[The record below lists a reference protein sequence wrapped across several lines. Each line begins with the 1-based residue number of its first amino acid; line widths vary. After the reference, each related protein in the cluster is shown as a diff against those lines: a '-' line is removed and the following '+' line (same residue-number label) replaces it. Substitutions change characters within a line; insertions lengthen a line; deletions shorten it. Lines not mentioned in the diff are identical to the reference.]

1 MKCLRM
7 SALVSSL
14 VALLFVGAAWG
25 YPVSVGD
32 TIKIYNSVGTTSGGE
47 WIVKTPD
54 GVELFRT
61 FCVELDEYL
70 STGYP
75 FIVDDIS
82 QTAVRGGVNTNEGD
96 PLSNDTKWLFWHYTQ
111 GDLDDLVDGFTY
123 GTDAGADG
131 LQYAIWVLEGE
142 MAATSN
148 TNTLANQLIAAAG
161 RNSAGFAEDV
171 AVINLEYPNCCHD
184 CYAQDLLVAGE
195 PSIPPQ
201 EEPVPEPSTI
211 LLTGLGI
218 LGAAYWG
225 RRRKV

>member
-25 YPVSVGD
+25 YPVNVGD

-47 WIVKTPD
+47 WIVKNSAGD
-54 GVELFRT
+54 VLFKT

-70 STGYP
+70 STGDP

-82 QTAVRGGVNTNEGD
+82 QTAVRGGVNTNAGD
-96 PLSNDTKWLFWHYTQ
+96 PLSNDTRWLFWHYTQ
-111 GDLDDLVDGFTY
+111 GDLDDLVAGFTY

-131 LQYAIWVLEGE
+131 LQYAIWVLEEE
-142 MAATSN
+142 MSATS
-148 TNTLANQLIAAAG
+148 NTLANQLIAAAG
-161 RNSAGFAEDV
+161 LNSAGFAEDV
-171 AVINLEYPNCCHD
+171 AVINLEYPNG

-195 PSIPPQ
+195 PYIPPQ